1 MKKGPLFV
9 AFSTQKGGVGKTT
22 FTVLAASY
30 LYYLKGYNVAVVDCD
45 FPQYSIQ
52 KMRKRDL
59 ELIESD
65 ETYHRLAFEQ
75 FSKIGK
81 KAYPIICASPDG
93 AIDVANDFLDEDGN
107 EYDVV
112 FFDLPGTV
120 NSQGVLDSLAR
131 MDYIFTP
138 IISDRLVLESG
149 LSFAVS
155 MNELLITN
163 PDINLKGL
171 HLFWNMV
178 DGREKTDLYTA
189 YEQTINEFG
198 LPLLKTFIPD
208 TKRYRKELSGEGK
221 PVFRSTMFPVNKKMV
236 CGSNLE
242 ELLIEI
248 TRIIKL

>member
-1 MKKGPLFV
+1 MKKEPLFV

-65 ETYHRLAFEQ
+65 ETYHRIAFEQ

-120 NSQGVLDSLAR
+120 NSPGVLDSLAH
-131 MDYIFTP
+131 MDYIFSNHIRSSGIGKRIVLCRFYERTADYQSRYQFER
-138 IISDRLVLESG
+138 IISLLEHGGRQGKNRLVY
-149 LSFAVS
+149 
-155 MNELLITN
+155 
-163 PDINLKGL
+163 
-171 HLFWNMV
+171 
-178 DGREKTDLYTA
+178 DL
-189 YEQTINEFG
+189 
-198 LPLLKTFIPD
+198 
-208 TKRYRKELSGEGK
+208 
-221 PVFRSTMFPVNKKMV
+221 
-236 CGSNLE
+236 
-242 ELLIEI
+242 
-248 TRIIKL
+248 